1 MSNCYNGYMVNN
13 NNKNKNM
20 FPPFLVVFDAD
31 VRGEGHG
38 GAALIL
44 TLVTVV
50 FQSFIIES

>member
-1 MSNCYNGYMVNN
+1 M
-13 NNKNKNM
+13 KNRNI

-31 VRGEGHG
+31 VGGERHG